1 MAMKD
6 VIEIV
11 NFVKAR
17 ASNSRLFQ
25 ELRSS
30 CGASHQQLLFHSE
43 YRWLSRG
50 KVFARVIELQN
61 YSRNFF
67 AGEIFRAGPKI
78 SG

>member
-1 MAMKD
+1 MKD

-25 ELRSS
+25 ELPSS
-30 CGASHQQLLFHSE
+30 CEASHQQLLFHSKS
-43 YRWLSRG
+43 RWLSRG